1 MNKAFQFI
9 LFAILFIAIKS
20 DFDMCEEGNTSS
32 ADADYCR
39 IRSTNQNHTH
49 CCYIESTTKTG
60 CKELTD
66 DEYENI
72 KRYVKFLK
80 NSNDKVK
87 IKCSGEFK
95 SLTLFSLLSLFVL
108 LF

>member
-9 LFAILFIAIKS
+9 LLAILFIAIKS
-20 DFDMCEEGNTSS
+20 DFDYCERGNTSS
-32 ADADYCR
+32 VDSDYCR
-39 IRSTNQNHTH
+39 ILSTGQNHTH
-49 CCYIESTTKTG
+49 CCYMESTRYTG
-60 CKELTD
+60 CKQLTD

-80 NSNDKVK
+80 NTNDKVK

-95 SLTLFSLLSLFVL
+95 SLTLFSLVSLFAL